1 MIYVIVAQVK
11 NIKNVVLTNNK
22 RLKMIRITME
32 NVDKYVSD
40 NSLKN
45 DIVIY
50 LDDNPINNISRL
62 VWAYNEED
70 NRLYRNHEI
79 QGKLKSDW
87 SLVEA

>member
-1 MIYVIVAQVK
+1 VAQVK

>member
-50 LDDNPINNISRL
+50 LDDNPINNMSRL